1 MPYIPLRKIGAGGIV
16 TDQDPYD
23 LELTQF
29 PSGNNVTFH
38 SGRIGKALGH
48 SVRESLSFQPTHVE
62 GWLYSGSNTLVIGSL
77 NKLYRF
83 DGTTVTNVTKT
94 SDATNYSNSPRW
106 QGAQLGTA
114 MLMNNGAEAPQY
126 MLPSQTRFSDLPS
139 WPSQLVTQ
147 CIKPFSSFL
156 VMVGYELGSTKK
168 PYTVRWSDEYDPS
181 GIPGSYDITSTTN
194 LAGENVLGGNNGELV
209 DQLTLNNSNI
219 LYAER
224 GVFAM
229 DFIGGTLVFAFREL
243 FSDDGILNRG
253 AVASIPNSHVVVGQ
267 NDIYIHDGSSKRSL
281 VDNKVRRTF
290 FNDLAD
296 TRSVFCQ
303 TIPDSAEIYIC
314 YADQDAVDSQSANR
328 ALVYNY
334 AQDAFTFIDLPNVR
348 ALTVADRMDTSGN
361 WSNSAATWNQSSDY
375 WSNVSL
381 GTEANNIR
389 VFGACYSDSK
399 VRILKDTNG
408 LSGSNMNAF
417 VEATKIDLDQVLGKS
432 TRNIKQLAGIMP
444 QMEGTGT
451 VRIEVG
457 ISDSPQDGIRWQVD
471 KNFNVESDH
480 KVDFRTSGRY
490 FALRISSES
499 ASDFWRL
506 TGLDIDIQ
514 EVASR

>member
-314 YADQDAVDSQSANR
+314 YADQDAADSQSANR

-361 WSNSAATWNQSSDY
+361 YANSTATWNQSSDY

-408 LSGSNMNAF
+408 LSGANMNAF